1 MTYTF
6 PLVKVMQTI
15 FGRMAPRDA
24 SCGYLP
30 FIFFLRDR
38 PYFRAVV
45 DSQQNGVESPESVS
59 MPPASVPSLPPADT
73 LPRGGALYS
82 R

>member
-59 MPPASVPSLPPADT
+59 MPPASVPSLPSADT